1 VSWFSAVPE
10 IVVCVAIMF
19 LPGLPVTYLLGLR
32 GVAAWAVAPVIPI
45 TVASIGA
52 IVAPSLGIRLSIWV
66 LLVPSVVIALVV
78 GAIAFLLRR
87 RYPARTPDPRAITYS
102 VLAGLGFALA
112 VGLVTTKWSITRPD
126 NFAATFDAVFHHHV
140 LAYIQDTG
148 NGSALSIG
156 GLGIEGVKPA
166 FYPAAWHD
174 LAGILQNLTGTG
186 IPVAANVITIVIS
199 LLIWPLGCILLARQL
214 FGPAR
219 LPIAVTGA
227 LSLAFPA
234 FPWTLM
240 GYGTLWPNI
249 LGLALVPAGLAV
261 VMSIAG
267 LAKED
272 VIGRG
277 RAWLIAPVLLAATVL
292 AHPNA
297 LFSLVVLA
305 VPILATWLF
314 IWVRDQQRAGRLVR
328 GLVIAAVLVVGAAV
342 LAYLINS
349 LPVVNGIKT
358 TRWRATENMSQAV
371 GEVLLNATNHKAAA
385 WLLSI
390 VVVIG
395 IISCIRQKS
404 RRWLVAGHLLSAALF
419 VMAAGIADDYTAKF
433 TGFWYNDS
441 WRLAA
446 MVPITGVPLAAIGV
460 LAITAAIKNRA
471 DALTS
476 VKLPDQARSRTT
488 VAAVVVVAFTVVTFG
503 FYADE
508 KGAFVRDS
516 YAQLDGALGDRKL
529 ITPDKLALMQDAQ
542 RIVPPDALVAAS
554 PWTGATAL
562 WPLMDRKLLIP
573 NLDPSV
579 MTPDQAYLARYLVL
593 ARGNPQACE
602 LISRL
607 NVQYLMTGPV
617 GMTGP
622 DDHRLP
628 HFRGLGEPSDPRDF
642 QLVAQRGESKLFK
655 ITACD
660 SARP

>member
-10 IVVCVAIMF
+10 IAVGIAILF
-19 LPGLPVTYLLGLR
+19 LPGLAVTYLFGLR
-32 GVAAWAVAPVIPI
+32 GVAAWAIAPVIPI

-52 IVAPSLGIRLSIWV
+52 ILAPSFGIRLSIWV
-66 LLVPSVVIALVV
+66 LLVPSVVIALVA
-78 GAIAFLLRR
+78 GAVAFLLRR
-87 RYPARTPDPRAITYS
+87 RYTARTPDARGITYAT
-102 VLAGLGFALA
+102 LAGFGFALA
-112 VGLVTTKWSITRPD
+112 VGLVTAKWSITRPD
-126 NFAATFDAVFHHHV
+126 NLAVTFDAVFHHHV

-156 GLGIEGVKPA
+156 SLGVEGVKSS

-174 LAGILQNLTGTG
+174 LAAILQNVTGTG
-186 IPVAANVITIVIS
+186 IPVAANVITIAIS

-214 FGPAR
+214 FGPAK

-261 VMSIAG
+261 LLSITG

-277 RAWLIAPVLLAATVL
+277 RAWIVAPVLLVATVL

-305 VPILATWLF
+305 LPILATWLF
-314 IWVRDQQRAGRLVR
+314 VMVRNQQRAGHLVR
-328 GLVIAAVLVVGAAV
+328 GLVTAAGLVIGAAV

-349 LPVVNGIKT
+349 LPVVNGVKT
-358 TRWRATENMSQAV
+358 TRWSPTENPAQAV
-371 GEVLLNATNHKAAA
+371 GEIVLNATNKKAAA
-385 WLLSI
+385 WLLSF
-390 VVVIG
+390 VVLVG
-395 IISCIRQKS
+395 IFSCIRQKS
-404 RRWLVAGHLLSAALF
+404 RRWLIAGHVLTAALF
-419 VMAAGIADDYTAKF
+419 VMAVSVNDDYTAKF
-433 TGFWYNDS
+433 TGFWYNDP

-446 MVPITGVPLAAIGV
+446 MLPITGVPLAAIGV
-460 LAITAAIKNRA
+460 LAITAAIKNRV
-471 DALTS
+471 DALGRI
-476 VKLPDQARSRTT
+476 PDKARSQTAIT
-488 VAAVVVVAFTVVTFG
+488 AAVVAVFTVVTFG

-508 KGAFVRDS
+508 KGTFVRDS
-516 YAQLDGALGDRKL
+516 YAQMDGALGDRRM
-529 ITPDKLALMQDAQ
+529 INPDKLALMQDAQ
-542 RIVPPDALVAAS
+542 RIVPPDALIAAS

-579 MTPDQAYLARYLVL
+579 MTPDQAYLAGSLVL
-593 ARGNPQACE
+593 ARRDPKACE
-602 LISRL
+602 LISRMK
-607 NVQYLMTGPV
+607 VQYLMTGPIE
-617 GMTGP
+617 MTGP
-622 DDHRLP
+622 DDHRMP
-628 HFRGLGEPSDPRDF
+628 HFRGLGEPSDPKDF
-642 QLVAQRGESKLFK
+642 QLVSQRGENKLFK

-660 SARP
+660 TARP